1 MVSTTGS
8 HCPQHLAVHVIILQS
23 SYCVHVVHKSKAVH
37 AQGKEALVSVHSL
50 SVLQLVLGINCCYAL
65 VINELAELLLGFI
78 LVCVCVCVFI
88 HPQIFA
94 EHLLCTRLY
103 SKPWTDTVIRPSP

>member
-1 MVSTTGS
+1 M
-8 HCPQHLAVHVIILQS
+8 
-23 SYCVHVVHKSKAVH
+23 HVVHKSKAVH

-78 LVCVCVCVFI
+78 LVCVCVCVCSFT
-88 HPQIFA
+88 HRY
-94 EHLLCTRLY
+94 LLNTYYVPGSILSPGQTR
-103 SKPWTDTVIRPSP
+103 